1 MSARTRRGV
10 AASSETQRR
19 PARGAV
25 AGMAV
30 EPLPAGRGIPG
41 VQVAEIQRSRL
52 LAATVAALGQVGYEC
67 TTVAEIT
74 KRARVSR
81 RTFYDLFVN
90 REDCIAA
97 VLQNAAGHVQS
108 ELEAENLGGLEWR
121 ERMRRGLWT
130 VLSFLDRE
138 PAWARVLVLDAQRG
152 NGSVLAARQAI
163 VDRLVV
169 LVNEGRGEKSGA
181 RCSELTAEG
190 VLGATL
196 AIVHQRLAR
205 EQQTGKGGT
214 RAQRREP
221 LTQLFSELLG
231 IVLLPYLGST
241 ATRREQARPVP
252 TPTVVA
258 SPPLRPLLLADE
270 DPLAGL
276 QMRLT
281 YRTARVLEGVS
292 QHAGVSN
299 RQVAD
304 YAGIT
309 DQGQVSKLLA
319 RLKRLGL
326 LTNHGDGHLKG
337 EPNAWQLTSR
347 GQLVTERIRV
357 HAQHKRRVA

>member
-1 MSARTRRGV
+1 LVGK
-10 AASSETQRR
+10 
-19 PARGAV
+19 
-25 AGMAV
+25 
-30 EPLPAGRGIPG
+30 GIPG

-52 LAATVAALGQVGYEC
+52 LAATVASLGQVGYER

-81 RTFYDLFVN
+81 RTFYDLFAN

-97 VLQNAAGHVQS
+97 VLQSAAGHVQR
-108 ELEAENLGGLEWR
+108 ELEAEDLGGLEWR

-130 VLSFLDRE
+130 ILCFLDRE
-138 PAWARVLVLDAQRG
+138 PAWARVLVVDAQRSS
-152 NGSVLAARQAI
+152 GSVLAARQAI
-163 VDRLVV
+163 VYRLVA
-169 LVNEGRGEKSGA
+169 LVDEGRGEKSGA
-181 RCSELTAEG
+181 HCSELTAEG

-196 AIVHQRLAR
+196 AIVYQRLALER
-205 EQQTGKGGT
+205 RAGEGKACTG
-214 RAQRREP
+214 RREP

-241 ATRREQARPVP
+241 ATRREQARVTPVAAAAG
-252 TPTVVA
+252 T
-258 SPPLRPLLLADE
+258 PPLESLALADK

-292 QHAGVSN
+292 LNAGVSN
-299 RQVAD
+299 RQIAD
-304 YAGIT
+304 YAGIV

-357 HAQHKRRVA
+357 HAQHKRQAA